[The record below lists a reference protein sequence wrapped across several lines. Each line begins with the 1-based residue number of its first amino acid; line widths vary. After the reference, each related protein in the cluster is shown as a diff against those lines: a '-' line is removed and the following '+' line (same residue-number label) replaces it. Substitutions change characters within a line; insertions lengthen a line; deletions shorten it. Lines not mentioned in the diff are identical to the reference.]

1 MSNSQSFFAMPLLD
15 WNAFSMTDVM
25 TRHFWL
31 YWAVAIPLTVFVM
44 AIVGVYG
51 FVQARENRK
60 AADNARKMAG
70 FKEP

>member
-1 MSNSQSFFAMPLLD
+1 
-15 WNAFSMTDVM
+15 MTDVM

>member
-1 MSNSQSFFAMPLLD
+1 MSNSQSFFAMPLLN
-15 WNAFSMTDVM
+15 WNALSMMDVM
-25 TRHFWL
+25 TPHFWL

-51 FVQARENRK
+51 FTQARENRK